1 MNNTTNTVLAAT
13 APLILGIQ
21 VNDIYLIGMLIIS
34 LIGLIPII
42 MNLISSIKSK
52 DQQKVKE
59 NTKELQDKLKD
70 LMEYSKEQENN
81 KNTNEKD
88 Q

>member
-1 MNNTTNTVLAAT
+1 MNNTTNVTLAAA

-42 MNLISSIKSK
+42 MNLVSSLKAK

-59 NTKELQDKLKD
+59 NTKEIQDNLKD
-70 LMEYSKEQENN
+70 LMEHIKEQE
-81 KNTNEKD
+81 KD